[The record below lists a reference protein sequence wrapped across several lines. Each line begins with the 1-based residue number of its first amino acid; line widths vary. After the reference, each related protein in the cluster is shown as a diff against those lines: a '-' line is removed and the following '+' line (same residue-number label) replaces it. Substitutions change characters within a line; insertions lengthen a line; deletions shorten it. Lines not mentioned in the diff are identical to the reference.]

1 MNDQS
6 HVGFGIVKNTQHHQS
21 NTTKDPNIITTT
33 ESAHI
38 QSTAQDIYQKQHA
51 LTRKAITIT
60 DEDNNIYNFDT
71 LPDSLDPHTE
81 KLKALNPAQLMASDL
96 ARLAN
101 CNRQVEEYSKQ
112 ELPPPQNAPQLYRQD
127 IHRVELLSPEGVVHL
142 AQRIERGRLA
152 QQSPPSA
159 TYNRHLIEDGQE
171 AKRQLIEANLRL
183 VVSIARKYVGLGLDL
198 MDLIQEGN
206 IGLIHA
212 VDKFDYRKGCKF
224 STYASWWIRQAIT
237 NALSEQ
243 GRTIRVPSYKITE
256 SKRLSNIWQQ
266 LEQDMEGNATLEDLA
281 AKMSMSVEQ
290 VTTLLTLPHGIIS
303 LDTLCGDADD
313 RPQLDDILE
322 DDSSDDPERL
332 VIKHHLEAQ
341 VQELLV
347 CLTPRERLVI
357 QLRYGL
363 CGWQEHTLSQAS
375 KRLGFSHETVR
386 QLEIRALNKLN
397 KLSDVRNLHEFLT

>member
-6 HVGFGIVKNTQHHQS
+6 YVGFGIVKNTQHHQS
-21 NTTKDPNIITTT
+21 NTAKDPNIITTT
-33 ESAHI
+33 ENAHI

-51 LTRKAITIT
+51 ITRKAITIT
-60 DEDNNIYNFDT
+60 DEDNTIYDFDT
-71 LPDSLDPHTE
+71 LPDSLDPDTE
-81 KLKALNPAQLMASDL
+81 KLEALNPAQIMASDL
-96 ARLAN
+96 ARLTN
-101 CNRQVEEYSKQ
+101 SNRQVEEYSKQ
-112 ELPPPQNAPQLYRQD
+112 ELPPAQDAPQLYRQD
-127 IHRVELLSPEGVVHL
+127 IHRVELLSPEEVVHL

-152 QQSPPSA
+152 QQSPPA
-159 TYNRHLIEDGQE
+159 AEYNRHLIEDGEE

-290 VTTLLTLPHGIIS
+290 VTTLLTLQHGIIS

-332 VIKHHLEAQ
+332 VIKQHLEAQ

-347 CLTPRERLVI
+347 RLTSRERLVI

-363 CGWQEHTLSQAS
+363 CGCQEHTLSQAS

-397 KLSDVRNLHEFLT
+397 KLSYVRKLDEFLT

>member
-1 MNDQS
+1 MNDQRYGTS
-6 HVGFGIVKNTQHHQS
+6 SAVATRLPEGRQPGDQYKQRIAPLLNPISEEGYQLKIGIPDA
-21 NTTKDPNIITTT
+21 NTTLR
-33 ESAHI
+33 
-38 QSTAQDIYQKQHA
+38 QD
-51 LTRKAITIT
+51 
-60 DEDNNIYNFDT
+60 
-71 LPDSLDPHTE
+71 
-81 KLKALNPAQLMASDL
+81 
-96 ARLAN
+96 
-101 CNRQVEEYSKQ
+101 Q
-112 ELPPPQNAPQLYRQD
+112 ELHCLRDSKYLYKHEIGRVQQLSA
-127 IHRVELLSPEGVVHL
+127 EEVVGL
-142 AQRIERGRLA
+142 AQRIERGQLEQRK
-152 QQSPPSA
+152 PKP
-159 TYNRHLIEDGQE
+159 NRYVIEDGEE

-212 VDKFDYRKGCKF
+212 VDKFDYRKGCKL

-266 LEQDMEGNATLEDLA
+266 LEQDMGGNATLEDLA
-281 AKMSMSVEQ
+281 AKLSMSVEQ

-322 DDSSDDPERL
+322 DDRNDDPERL
-332 VIKHHLEAQ
+332 VIKQYLEAQ

-347 CLTPRERLVI
+347 HLTPRERLVI

-363 CGWQEHTLSQAS
+363 CGWQEHSLSQAS
-375 KRLGFSHETVR
+375 KRLGFSHETVH

-397 KLSDVRNLHEFLT
+397 KLSYVRKLHEFLT

>member
-38 QSTAQDIYQKQHA
+38 QSTAQGIYQKQHA
-51 LTRKAITIT
+51 CTRKAITIT
-60 DEDNNIYNFDT
+60 DEDKNIYDFDT
-71 LPDSLDPHTE
+71 LPDPLDPDTE
-81 KLKALNPAQLMASDL
+81 KLEALNLTQ
-96 ARLAN
+96 LAN
-101 CNRQVEEYSKQ
+101 SNRQVEEYGKQ
-112 ELPPPQNAPQLYRQD
+112 ELPSAQDAPQLYRQD
-127 IHRVELLSPEGVVHL
+127 IHRVELLFPEEVVHL
-142 AQRIERGRLA
+142 AQHIERGRFA
-152 QQSPPSA
+152 QQSLPA
-159 TYNRHLIEDGQE
+159 AQYNRHVIDDGEE

-183 VVSIARKYVGLGLDL
+183 VVSIARKYVGLGVDL

-256 SKRLSNIWQQ
+256 SKRLSN
-266 LEQDMEGNATLEDLA
+266 
-281 AKMSMSVEQ
+281 
-290 VTTLLTLPHGIIS
+290 
-303 LDTLCGDADD
+303 
-313 RPQLDDILE
+313 
-322 DDSSDDPERL
+322 
-332 VIKHHLEAQ
+332 
-341 VQELLV
+341 
-347 CLTPRERLVI
+347 
-357 QLRYGL
+357 
-363 CGWQEHTLSQAS
+363 
-375 KRLGFSHETVR
+375 HETVR

-397 KLSDVRNLHEFLT
+397 KLSYVRKLDEFLT

>member
-127 IHRVELLSPEGVVHL
+127 IHRVELLSPEEVVHL
-142 AQRIERGRLA
+142 AQRIERGRLS

-212 VDKFDYRKGCKF
+212 VDKFDYRKGYKF
-224 STYASWWIRQAIT
+224 STYATWWIRRAMSH
-237 NALSEQ
+237 ALARQS
-243 GRTIRVPSYKITE
+243 RTIRVPLYKKE
-256 SKRLSNIWQQ
+256 EMKRLMQ
-266 LEQDMEGNATLEDLA
+266 
-281 AKMSMSVEQ
+281 
-290 VTTLLTLPHGIIS
+290 
-303 LDTLCGDADD
+303 
-313 RPQLDDILE
+313 
-322 DDSSDDPERL
+322 
-332 VIKHHLEAQ
+332 
-341 VQELLV
+341 
-347 CLTPRERLVI
+347 
-357 QLRYGL
+357 
-363 CGWQEHTLSQAS
+363 
-375 KRLGFSHETVR
+375 VR
-386 QLEIRALNKLN
+386 QRLQQEMEREPTVEDIAQEMEMNVQQVIALL
-397 KLSDVRNLHEFLT
+397 

>member
-6 HVGFGIVKNTQHHQS
+6 RVGFGIVKNTQHHQS
-21 NTTKDPNIITTT
+21 NTTEDPNIITTT

-60 DEDNNIYNFDT
+60 DEDNNIYDFDT
-71 LPDSLDPHTE
+71 LPDPLDPDTE
-81 KLKALNPAQLMASDL
+81 KLEAPNP

-101 CNRQVEEYSKQ
+101 SNRQVEEYSKQ
-112 ELPPPQNAPQLYRQD
+112 ELLLAQDAPQLYRQD
-127 IHRVELLSPEGVVHL
+127 IHRVELLSPEEVVYL

-152 QQSPPSA
+152 PQSPLA
-159 TYNRHLIEDGQE
+159 AKYNRHLIEDGEE

-290 VTTLLTLPHGIIS
+290 VTILLTLQHDIVS
-303 LDTLCGDADD
+303 LDTLCGNADD

-332 VIKHHLEAQ
+332 VIKQHLQAQ
-341 VQELLV
+341 VRELLV
-347 CLTPRERLVI
+347 GLTPRERLVI

-363 CGWQEHTLSQAS
+363 SGWQEHSLSQAC
-375 KRLGFSHETVR
+375 KRLGFSNETVR
-386 QLEIRALNKLN
+386 QLE
-397 KLSDVRNLHEFLT
+397 

>member
-281 AKMSMSVEQ
+281 AKMSKSVEQ